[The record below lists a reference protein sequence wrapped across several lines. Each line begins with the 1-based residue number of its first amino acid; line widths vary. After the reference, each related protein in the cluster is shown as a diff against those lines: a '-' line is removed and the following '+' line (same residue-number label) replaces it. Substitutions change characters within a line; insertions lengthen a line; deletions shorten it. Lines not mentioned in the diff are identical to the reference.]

1 MRDGMRRADIAAGQA
16 ANAIFGMVNFTEP
29 LFLAKT
35 QYSGWANVDTQF
47 TAATGAIMDHDLNRI
62 HPTLLTER
70 TNSPARR
77 IVISIGM
84 SP

>member
-1 MRDGMRRADIAAGQA
+1 
-16 ANAIFGMVNFTEP
+16 MVNFAEP
-29 LFLAKT
+29 LFLVKA
-35 QYSGWANVDTQF
+35 QYPGRTNIDTQF
-47 TAATGAIMDHDLNRI
+47 TAATGALMDHDLNRI